1 MSTKDPKASPIA
13 VPQEPPEFIAR
24 RTKLIAEL
32 EKQSKSA
39 QGGIKACMLKSIQ
52 VLKAMEPSMPL
63 DEQLYSDMTEA
74 FMRLTKDPAPQQ
86 PPEIF
91 LTLMDYMQERISV
104 LSPQYAAVA
113 ADNEIKLP
121 LVKGSEAAAATAAAP
136 AAAPAAPAAPAAKGA
151 KDGFESSGP
160 AKKKLSLGG
169 DDTPPPPG
177 ASSDTKKK
185 EELESFK
192 AWMKNP
198 GLGKTKG

>member
-1 MSTKDPKASPIA
+1 MSTKDQKASPIA
-13 VPQEPPEFIAR
+13 VPQEPPELIAR
-24 RTKLIAEL
+24 RGKILAEL

-39 QGGIKACMLKSIQ
+39 QGNLKACMVKAMQ
-52 VLKAMEPSMPL
+52 VLKSMEPSMPL

-74 FMRLTKDPAPQQ
+74 FMRLTKEPAPPP

-91 LTLMDYMQERISV
+91 LTLVEYLQERIAV
-104 LSPQYAAVA
+104 LSPQFAAVA
-113 ADNEIKLP
+113 AEHGIKVSP
-121 LVKGSEAAAATAAAP
+121 VAVPSAAAAP
-136 AAAPAAPAAPAAKGA
+136 AAAPAAPAAPTAKGA
-151 KDGFESSGP
+151 QDGFESSAP
-160 AKKKLSLGG
+160 AKKKMSLGG
-169 DDTPPPPG
+169 DDAPPPPG

>member
-1 MSTKDPKASPIA
+1 M
-13 VPQEPPEFIAR
+13 IAR
-24 RTKLIAEL
+24 RGKILAEL
-32 EKQSKSA
+32 EKQSKTA

-63 DEQLYSDMTEA
+63 DEQLYQDMTES
-74 FMRLTKDPAPQQ
+74 FMRLTKDPAPPT

-91 LTLMDYMQERISV
+91 LTLVEYMQERISV

-113 ADNEIKLP
+113 AEHEIKLP
-121 LVKGSEAAAATAAAP
+121 APKAPEAAAATAAAP
-136 AAAPAAPAAPAAKGA
+136 AAAPGAPGAPGAPAAKGPG
-151 KDGFESSGP
+151 DGFESSGP

-169 DDTPPPPG
+169 DDAPPPPS
-177 ASSDTKKK
+177 ASPDTKKK

-198 GLGKTKG
+198 SLGKTKG

>member
-1 MSTKDPKASPIA
+1 MSTKDSKASPIA
-13 VPQEPPEFIAR
+13 VPQEPPEMIAR
-24 RTKLIAEL
+24 RGKILAEL
-32 EKQSKSA
+32 EKQSKTA

-63 DEQLYSDMTEA
+63 DEQLYQDMTES
-74 FMRLTKDPAPQQ
+74 FMRLTKDPAPPT

-91 LTLMDYMQERISV
+91 LTLVEYMQERISV

-113 ADNEIKLP
+113 AEHEIKLP
-121 LVKGSEAAAATAAAP
+121 APKAPEAAAAAAAAP
-136 AAAPAAPAAPAAKGA
+136 AAAPAASGSPSAKGPA
-151 KDGFESSGP
+151 DGFESSGP

-169 DDTPPPPG
+169 DDAPPPPS
-177 ASSDTKKK
+177 ASPDTKKK

-198 GLGKTKG
+198 SLGKTKG

>member
-1 MSTKDPKASPIA
+1 MSTKDQKASPIA
-13 VPQEPPEFIAR
+13 VPQEPPELIAR
-24 RTKLIAEL
+24 RGKILAEL
-32 EKQSKSA
+32 EKQSKNA
-39 QGGIKACMLKSIQ
+39 QGNLKACMLKAMQ

-74 FMRLTKDPAPQQ
+74 FMRLTKEPSPPP

-91 LTLMDYMQERISV
+91 ITLVEYMQERISV
-104 LSPQYAAVA
+104 LSPQFAAVA
-113 ADNEIKLP
+113 AEHDIKVSP
-121 LVKGSEAAAATAAAP
+121 VAAPAAAAAAP
-136 AAAPAAPAAPAAKGA
+136 AAAPAAPAAPAAKGPQ
-151 KDGFESSGP
+151 DGFESSAP
-160 AKKKLSLGG
+160 AKKKMSLGG
-169 DDTPPPPG
+169 DDAPPPPG